1 MSSILKNYEI
11 MRFVRDLHKNASLRK
26 QLRSEPLKVI
36 EKYKLSDEQKEA
48 LINKDYLKLYKLGV
62 HPLILFNICHIVEG
76 NPDVFREQV
85 VPKLKLDKT
94 PTDG

>member
-1 MSSILKNYEI
+1 
-11 MRFVRDLHKNASLRK
+11 
-26 QLRSEPLKVI
+26 
-36 EKYKLSDEQKEA
+36 LSDEQKEA
-48 LINKDYLKLYKLGV
+48 LINKDYIKLYKLGV